1 MKNTSSGLYE
11 LLSLAFENRFTP
23 ASVKK
28 VFSPFLTDRITLKS
42 VKKNTYVMQMGEP
55 VKKIMILL
63 TGQCHIVKYDNTG
76 NRIITDSMKPV
87 QLFGL
92 YEMLNHMPSYS
103 ASIVSAENAVFLV
116 IPSSILMK
124 QLESDIKSTLLV
136 ARYLSSLTEYSFRQR
151 NSEKFLSEYENLL
164 LYLYRKT
171 FGKKAPVSLK
181 LNRKTMSEELNINL
195 RTLYRYLNKL
205 KEENQISIIHSLIV
219 LSDEQLRMLESRIEE
234 FV

>member
-1 MKNTSSGLYE
+1 MYE
-11 LLSLAFENRFTP
+11 ILSLAFQNKFTP
-23 ASVKK
+23 SSVKK
-28 VFSPFLTDRITLKS
+28 AFSPYLTDQITLKS
-42 VKKNTYVMQMGEP
+42 VKKNTYIIQMGEP
-55 VKKIMILL
+55 VKKVLILL
-63 TGQCHIVKYDNTG
+63 TGQCYVVNHDNTG

-103 ASIVSAENAVFLV
+103 ASVASAENVTFLE
-116 IPSSILMK
+116 IPARLLMK

-151 NSEKFLSEYENLL
+151 SSERFLSEYENLL

-205 KEENQISIIHSLIV
+205 KEENQIAIIHSLIV
-219 LSDEQLRMLESRIEE
+219 LSDNQLRMLEARVQGFSD
-234 FV
+234 